1 MRARG
6 FLAAGFLVVLAASGF
21 FAWQH
26 FAPVTVADGW
36 TYRVYEDGVP
46 RASALA
52 LGADADLYYSE
63 ELRDRR
69 GRIVRRMAD
78 GSRREVLAGLSKPDG
93 LLAYRGGIAI
103 AQEQSESP
111 VYWLHD
117 GEIAALFVGRQIEG
131 LSTDGRYLYAIED
144 IKENGRILRYDPD
157 TREVA
162 VLRSGLIE
170 GEGIAV
176 CPDGNVFYAEKG
188 RNRIMRLQA
197 DGVDG
202 ADQVIRQNLNRPGFL
217 FCDGEGLWI
226 TEDSTHD
233 ARLMLLDPDGG
244 LQVIARRLRAAQ
256 TFLPLGE
263 DRFLLA
269 DQGRNRILELE
280 RLRR

>member
-6 FLAAGFLVVLAASGF
+6 FLAAGFLIVSATGGF

-26 FAPVTVADGW
+26 FAPVAVTDGW
-36 TYRVYEDGVP
+36 TYRVYENGVP

-52 LGADADLYYSE
+52 RGKDADLYYSE
-63 ELRDRR
+63 ELPNRQ

-78 GSRREVLAGLSKPDG
+78 GSRREALAGLSKPDG
-93 LLAYRGGIAI
+93 LVAYRGGIAI
-103 AQEQSESP
+103 AQEQGEFP
-111 VYWLHD
+111 VYWLRD
-117 GEIAALFVGRQIEG
+117 GEISELFVGRQVEG
-131 LSTDGRYLYAIED
+131 LSTDGRSLYAIED
-144 IKENGRILRYDPD
+144 TQENGRILRYDPD

-162 VLRSGLIE
+162 VLRSGLIK

-176 CPDGNVFYAEKG
+176 CPDGSVFYAEKG
-188 RNRIMRLQA
+188 RNRIMRLQ
-197 DGVDG
+197 VDG
-202 ADQVIRQNLNRPGFL
+202 ADQVIRQNLNKPGFL

-233 ARLMLLDPDGG
+233 ARLMLLGPDGD

-256 TFLPLGE
+256 TFLPLGN